1 MKAKK
6 AIKTFICILTV
17 VLAVSLTACES
28 DNGADDT
35 TSPAVSTADSTDS
48 SESPVYDEETKP
60 GIESAESEPEE
71 PEPTYYHA
79 AICGAVVTEQDGST
93 RFTYVKKCE
102 NCGMV
107 QSGKYTTNAAVGV
120 LHGSFLCFGCKET
133 QQFEIETTQN

>member
-17 VLAVSLTACES
+17 LLAVSLTACES

-35 TSPAVSTADSTDS
+35 TLPAASTAGVVS
-48 SESPVYDEETKP
+48 SSASSVYEAETKP
-60 GIESAESEPEE
+60 DIESTEPEQ
-71 PEPTYYHA
+71 EPTYYHA
-79 AICGAVVTEQDGST
+79 ALCGAVVTEQDGSP

-102 NCGMV
+102 SCGTV
-107 QSGKYTTNAAVGV
+107 QNGSSTTNATGGV
-120 LHGSFLCFGCKET
+120 LHGSFLCFECKET

>member
-6 AIKTFICILTV
+6 AIKTFICILMV
-17 VLAVSLTACES
+17 VLAVSLTACEN

-35 TSPAVSTADSTDS
+35 TSPTVSTEDITDS
-48 SESPVYDEETKP
+48 STSFVYDEKTKP
-60 GIESAESEPEE
+60 DIESTEPEL
-71 PEPTYYHA
+71 EPTYYHA
-79 AICGAVVTEQDGST
+79 ALCGAVVIEQDGSP

-102 NCGMV
+102 NCGTV
-107 QSGKYTTNAAVGV
+107 QSGSNTTNATGGV

>member
-6 AIKTFICILTV
+6 TMKTFICILTV
-17 VLAVSLTACES
+17 ALAVSLTACEN
-28 DNGADDT
+28 DNSADDT
-35 TSPAVSTADSTDS
+35 TLPAASTAGVVS
-48 SESPVYDEETKP
+48 SSASSVYETETKP
-60 GIESAESEPEE
+60 DIESTEPE

-79 AICGAVVTEQDGST
+79 AICGAVVTEQDGSP

-102 NCGMV
+102 SCGTV
-107 QSGKYTTNAAVGV
+107 QSGSNTTNATGGV